1 VSVAEEQGEVCEVK
15 QQVIDTGIEAL
26 YCGALQRRAPFY
38 AKVLNKKDNG
48 KGYWEYLN
56 VGIFQRPEAD
66 LKVKGYSEPLVSGTD
81 VQIGEYQRNYSS
93 MMRTFHPFQMTGA
106 TRSTPRWYALYSK
119 DYTSTRIMSLPDCK
133 DIGGEERDQWGF
145 CPTDFWVPGLHYIQT
160 ICDPDCPRF
169 KSPDHVPD
177 YTKSCTCYSKITH
190 GYGCPIN
197 PETRVKNSSCINNE
211 GCKQSRR
218 EFDDKH
224 MKWHFPDRVHGFVAG
239 CVWGDDS
246 SWKIQYLDLSRAD
259 EGIIKREER
268 FGYIELPSH
277 LTLDKAVDL
286 DAGDGYMWLRIATET
301 NYDLAT
307 GKRGDEE

>member
-1 VSVAEEQGEVCEVK
+1 MSSGEEGGEVLKPREM
-15 QQVIDTGIEAL
+15 ISDTGIEAL
-26 YCGALQRRAPFY
+26 YCGALQRPAPYY
-38 AKVLNKKDNG
+38 AKVVEPISNG
-48 KGYWEYLN
+48 GSYWNSLR

-66 LKVKGYSEPLVSGTD
+66 TSVSGYTTPKVSETD
-81 VQIGEYQRNYSS
+81 VQVGEYTRNYHSL
-93 MMRTFHPFQMTGA
+93 MRTFHPFLMTGNS
-106 TRSTPRWYALYSK
+106 RSTPRWYALYSK
-119 DYTSTRIMSLPDCK
+119 DYTSTRIMTLPDCK

-160 ICDPDCPRF
+160 ICDPDCPRY
-169 KSPDHVPD
+169 KSADHVPD
-177 YTKSCTCYSKITH
+177 YTKSCTCYNKITH
-190 GYGCPIN
+190 GHGCPIN
-197 PETRVKNSSCINNE
+197 PETRVKNQSCISNE

-218 EFDDKH
+218 EFDERH
-224 MKWHFPDRVHGFVAG
+224 MKWHFPDRVHGFIAG

-277 LTLDKAVDL
+277 LSLDKAVDL

>member
-1 VSVAEEQGEVCEVK
+1 
-15 QQVIDTGIEAL
+15 
-26 YCGALQRRAPFY
+26 
-38 AKVLNKKDNG
+38 
-48 KGYWEYLN
+48 
-56 VGIFQRPEAD
+56 
-66 LKVKGYSEPLVSGTD
+66 
-81 VQIGEYQRNYSS
+81 
-93 MMRTFHPFQMTGA
+93 
-106 TRSTPRWYALYSK
+106 
-119 DYTSTRIMSLPDCK
+119 
-133 DIGGEERDQWGF
+133 
-145 CPTDFWVPGLHYIQT
+145 
-160 ICDPDCPRF
+160 
-169 KSPDHVPD
+169 VPD